1 MRPTTRPLMYGPIV
15 LAGRLGTQGLT
26 PGSQLIV
33 NERESGEMLNETIE
47 IPRWTDRSRNCSRT
61 RKRTS
66 DDELALHARGFRGGA
81 SVELIPWFR
90 LTHERYNLYWRR
102 TA

>member
-1 MRPTTRPLMYGPIV
+1 M

-33 NERESGEMLNETIE
+33 NERESGKMLNEAVAD
-47 IPRWTDRSRNCSRT
+47 PALDAAAGRT
-61 RKRTS
+61 TRAHHAHRAGNA
-66 DDELALHARGFRGGA
+66 LAFTAAGFEGGE

-90 LTHERYNLYWRR
+90 VSPRALQPVLAE
-102 TA
+102 